1 MMSSHRYRT
10 ISLTAA
16 WSGRMYGC
24 VRMRRLLSWGIN
36 APKTIRAM
44 WLSVSPFKFQN
55 TQSLLLC
62 TSSSQGDSI
71 CNGTHSKKALLSD
84 PQLFEEQFEE
94 LVTELAERDF
104 TDPALA
110 DALNR
115 LREVCVCAVLS
126 HAQLLLTSPELPFY
140 VSASLFLA
148 GFGV

>member
-1 MMSSHRYRT
+1 
-10 ISLTAA
+10 
-16 WSGRMYGC
+16 
-24 VRMRRLLSWGIN
+24 MRRLLSWGIN

-115 LREVCVCAVLS
+115 LREVCVCVLS